1 MPKTEGW
8 EDAQLPVVGEAHAA
22 RLRQLAA
29 FAGLDE
35 TVLLSGPSGAGKS
48 RLAAWCHS
56 RSPRCGGPFVTVD
69 LLSVPPELQMG
80 ELYGWRRGAFTN
92 ALADQDGCLAR
103 GAGGTVFIDEIDK
116 LSLTAQ
122 AGLLH
127 LLETRRYRVLGDPG
141 RQREADVR
149 FIIASNADL
158 KAEVARGR
166 FREDLYFRINVLPF
180 RVLPLDERRD
190 EIVRWAEHLLA
201 RRHRGRGAAGAAF
214 EADAAALLAASR
226 WPGNL
231 RELDSVVC
239 RAYAFAAAETAPGA
253 ELRITAAHITAA
265 LGLDADA
272 DAGAATG
279 GAAATAPDLMA
290 RLRDA
295 ADSFVDHLVA
305 GGAELRL
312 EHTDALRG
320 LVLEAGLR
328 RLGDLREVFVRLG
341 GDVIVRSRNHG
352 REYRREYDKVVS
364 LEAAIARTT
373 SCVHGDAG
381 DVADDAA
388 PAPR

>member
-1 MPKTEGW
+1 VTESRTTQIVTPKSEGW
-8 EDAQLPVVGEAHAA
+8 EDAQLPVVGEAHAS
-22 RLRQLAA
+22 RLGQLAA

-149 FIIASNADL
+149 FLIASNADL

-201 RRHRGRGAAGAAF
+201 RRHRGRGPGGAVL
-214 EADAAALLAASR
+214 EADAAAALAAAR

-239 RAYAFAAAETAPGA
+239 RAYAFAAAEAAPGA
-253 ELRITAAHITAA
+253 ERRISAAHVAIAI
-265 LGLDADA
+265 GLDADPSASAGVRA
-272 DAGAATG
+272 D
-279 GAAATAPDLMA
+279 APDLMT
-290 RLRDA
+290 RLRHA
-295 ADSFVDHLVA
+295 ADAFIDQLVE
-305 GGAELRL
+305 GDGALRL

-320 LVLEAGLR
+320 LILEAGLR
-328 RLGDLREVFVRLG
+328 RLGDLREVFRRLG
-341 GDVIVRSRNHG
+341 ADAIVRSRNHG
-352 REYRREYDKVVS
+352 REYRREYAKVAS
-364 LEAAIARTT
+364 LEAAIAGKPA
-373 SCVHGDAG
+373 CVS
-381 DVADDAA
+381 
-388 PAPR
+388 R